1 MLSRYLRSPVIGAFA
16 AWAVLA
22 GGSAAAD
29 EPFYKGKRL
38 SFLINYA
45 ASGPTDVE
53 GRLLAKYLSRHI
65 DGAPTIV
72 IQNKDGAAGLVG
84 TTYLGELGP
93 RDGTMVGFLT
103 GAAWK
108 YLLDP
113 EQHRVDFRTYDFI
126 GYSPGN
132 AIYYVRA
139 DLPPGLKQP
148 ADIMKTHDLVAG
160 GLAAGSSK
168 DFLIQSTLDMLG
180 VPYKYIT
187 GYRSSATARL
197 AVQKG
202 EISLH
207 SESTPAYFSMVEP
220 NLVRSGEVIPLW
232 YDPNYDGVSLTAPK
246 ALERS
251 SLLAFP
257 EFYRSVKGGLPSGT
271 LWEAYLANLAV
282 AQGLLRT
289 VAMPPG
295 SPPAAVAALR
305 KAMASLNDDKEFE
318 AESIRVM
325 QSPSYYVTGAD
336 LNERVRKMI
345 FVKPEI
351 RDFVLAYMK
360 NAK

>member
-1 MLSRYLRSPVIGAFA
+1 MPSRCLRSAVIGAFA
-16 AWAVLA
+16 WTVLS
-22 GGSAAAD
+22 GVSAAAD

-38 SFLINYA
+38 NFLINYA

-53 GRLLAKYLSRHI
+53 GRLLAKHLARHI
-65 DGAPTIV
+65 DGAPPIV

-148 ADIMKTHDLVAG
+148 ADIMKTRELVAG

-168 DFLIQSTLDMLG
+168 DFLIQATLDMLG

-187 GYRSSATARL
+187 GYRSSANARL

-220 NLVRSGEVIPLW
+220 NLVRSGEVMPLW
-232 YDPNYDGVSLTAPK
+232 YDPNYDGVNLTAPK
-246 ALERS
+246 ALEQS

-257 EFYRSVKGGLPSGT
+257 EFYRSVKGRLPSGT

-305 KAMASLNDDKEFE
+305 KAMASLNEDKEFE
-318 AESIRVM
+318 AESIKIM
-325 QSPSYYVTGAD
+325 QSPSYYETSAD
-336 LNERVRKMI
+336 LNERVHKMI

-351 RDFVLAYMK
+351 RDYVLGYLK